1 MHIKVNGKQIDVG
14 AALTSHCEDRLND
27 IVFKYAE
34 RPVEAAVTFSK
45 DRYEYVADLTVH
57 LSTGLTT
64 KSQAKTSEA
73 YDAFDKALSRMETQ
87 LRRYKRRLKDHHKER
102 KNPVESFDAPAYIL
116 ASVTDSAGVDEPES
130 LQPVIVAEM
139 ATNVQSLSV
148 GEAVMQMELN
158 DTHVLVFKNQSHGGV
173 NVVYRRDDGN
183 VGWVDPRLSGEMADH

>member
-1 MHIKVNGKQIDVG
+1 
-14 AALTSHCEDRLND
+14 
-27 IVFKYAE
+27 
-34 RPVEAAVTFSK
+34 
-45 DRYEYVADLTVH
+45 
-57 LSTGLTT
+57 
-64 KSQAKTSEA
+64 
-73 YDAFDKALSRMETQ
+73 
-87 LRRYKRRLKDHHKER
+87 LKDHHKER